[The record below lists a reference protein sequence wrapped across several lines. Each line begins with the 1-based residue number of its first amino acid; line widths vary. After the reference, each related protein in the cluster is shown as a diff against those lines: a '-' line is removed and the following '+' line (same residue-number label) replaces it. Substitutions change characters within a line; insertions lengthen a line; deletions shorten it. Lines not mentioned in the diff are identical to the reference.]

1 MKDLSSLVS
10 SSSRSI
16 SDSLTKC
23 GNGFRFLGA
32 VTFSIGFT
40 HHREIIRF
48 CKDFDER
55 LYYIR
60 ECAKGMWSVE
70 QLLQHLRADDY
81 HHVGALPNNF
91 EKTLSPMA
99 QATRAVRSFRDE
111 YLLEL
116 VNLDN
121 VDARVDQD
129 VDERVLSKTLV
140 ADVEKTIQALGGDD
154 FCFMGRE
161 KRLVFEDE
169 EFFIDLLFYHR
180 GLRALVAVEL
190 KMGKFR
196 PAYLGQ
202 LNFYLSA
209 LDKLVKRAD
218 ENQSIGLLLC
228 EEMKKPVVQLAVQDV
243 SKPIGVATY
252 KTLKS
257 ILQPSPA
264 TEPPHAPIVAERDMA
279 APSAVISQADSVA
292 VAVADSSLI
301 TQLLSATTHLAL
313 DLPSWNCA
321 PPAAPSSMPDFKMMR
336 PADVKRQRKR
346 FQLHL
351 AYGGAPAASATTVD
365 NFLSVINFATGG
377 TQRSVRLYNWE
388 DYANYL
394 KANAAYMDTVES
406 KFMHQTI
413 EQHTDTMSGDIS
425 DKDEKII
432 YDNTPLS
439 EVKHHERPRTYML
452 SLSYPL
458 NARWSLVSGLGLT
471 TMRSTFES
479 GDNGNHIARRTQR
492 LYYLTVPLGASYN
505 IWTHKRWSLYA
516 TGSLRLDLPLRGRET
531 TRFVYTGTVE
541 HALGDSLVFPTTHAP
556 VRAPWQWSVGA
567 GLGVQYRLLPHV
579 NAFFEPSFRYYIP
592 THSPV
597 ENYRTDHPWDI
608 ALPFG
613 LRFTP

>member
-1 MKDLSSLVS
+1 MGNDRKTQIAVLDANVTHDKLPKDFALAVKDIKLAILQARAKAARLANAEALKLYFFVGGYISKKTRNAKWGSGAIDALSNQLQVELPGLRGFSAMSIRYMRLFFEAWSPCAEIQHLASVGFEGVAFQHLSSVES
-10 SSSRSI
+10 QH
-16 SDSLTKC
+16 LTSNEF
-23 GNGFRFLGA
+23 GSAQNRRLPTAEIRPMPLGDLDKDDIA
-32 VTFSIGFT
+32 AFFSIGFT

-81 HHVGALPNNF
+81 HHIGALPNNF

-121 VDARVDQD
+121 VDARADQD

-140 ADVEKTIQALGGDD
+140 ADVEKIIQALGGDD

-209 LDKLVKRAD
+209 LDRLVKRSD

-252 KTLKS
+252 KTLRS
-257 ILQPSPA
+257 IPQPYK
-264 TEPPHAPIVAERDMA
+264 TLAP
-279 APSAVISQADSVA
+279 VIE
-292 VAVADSSLI
+292 
-301 TQLLSATTHLAL
+301 
-313 DLPSWNCA
+313 
-321 PPAAPSSMPDFKMMR
+321 
-336 PADVKRQRKR
+336 
-346 FQLHL
+346 
-351 AYGGAPAASATTVD
+351 G
-365 NFLSVINFATGG
+365 
-377 TQRSVRLYNWE
+377 VRRIM
-388 DYANYL
+388 
-394 KANAAYMDTVES
+394 ANARAKSDLKPKKKSAPRKTS
-406 KFMHQTI
+406 K
-413 EQHTDTMSGDIS
+413 GG
-425 DKDEKII
+425 K
-432 YDNTPLS
+432 
-439 EVKHHERPRTYML
+439 
-452 SLSYPL
+452 
-458 NARWSLVSGLGLT
+458 
-471 TMRSTFES
+471 
-479 GDNGNHIARRTQR
+479 
-492 LYYLTVPLGASYN
+492 
-505 IWTHKRWSLYA
+505 
-516 TGSLRLDLPLRGRET
+516 
-531 TRFVYTGTVE
+531 
-541 HALGDSLVFPTTHAP
+541 
-556 VRAPWQWSVGA
+556 
-567 GLGVQYRLLPHV
+567 
-579 NAFFEPSFRYYIP
+579 
-592 THSPV
+592 
-597 ENYRTDHPWDI
+597 
-608 ALPFG
+608 
-613 LRFTP
+613 